1 MNDKNRRIYLK
12 ILTNENP
19 AAMSPPLRGEREI
32 FIYLRVMIVL
42 DHTITAALGVLA
54 LVLGRL
60 INGKMKFLS
69 RICIPDP
76 VTGGLVVSFL
86 SLVLKAFTGVEIS
99 FDTSIQDICMLIFFT
114 SIGFQC
120 DLSAIKKGG
129 KQLVVMIVLVAVLI
143 VLQNFVAV
151 GVASTM
157 GLDPVF
163 GMVAGS
169 IPMCGG
175 HGTAAGFSELLE
187 SNGIDNARSITMA
200 TATFGLVAGS
210 LIGGPIAG
218 MLISRKHLSPG
229 ERESERLESERKTVE
244 KELSES
250 EKMNRFSFAAFEIF
264 IAMGLGSLLGK
275 LLSMTGISFPSY
287 FGALVCAIVLR
298 NVTEAV
304 PKGIKMHSEEI
315 TKIGSVCLALFL
327 GMAMC
332 SLRLWELA
340 GLALPLCIMLISQVV
355 LMILFCRFI
364 AFPLLGRNYNAAVLV
379 GGVCGFGLG
388 ATPNAMANMSA
399 ICSKHG
405 YTGIPFIIVPLV
417 GASVVDIM
425 NITAV
430 SLFISFL

>member
-1 MNDKNRRIYLK
+1 MIIYLQ
-12 ILTNENP
+12 L
-19 AAMSPPLRGEREI
+19 
-32 FIYLRVMIVL
+32 MIVL
-42 DHTITAALGVLA
+42 DHTMTAALGVFA
-54 LVLGRL
+54 LVLGRF
-60 INGKMKFLS
+60 INGKVKFLS

-76 VTGGLVVSFL
+76 VTGGLAVSFL
-86 SLVLKAFTGVEIS
+86 SLALKAFTGVEIS

-129 KQLVVMIVLVAVLI
+129 KQLVVLIVLVAILI
-143 VLQNFVAV
+143 ILQNSVAI
-151 GVASTM
+151 GIASSM

-187 SNGIDNARSITMA
+187 SHGIDNARSITMA
-200 TATFGLVAGS
+200 TATFGLIAGS

-218 MLISRKHLSPG
+218 SLISRKHLSPG
-229 ERESERLESERKTVE
+229 EGESGSLEPEKETIE
-244 KELSES
+244 KELCES
-250 EKMNRFSFAAFEIF
+250 EKMNRFTFATFEIF

-275 LLSMTGISFPSY
+275 LLSVTGISFPSY
-287 FGALVCAIVLR
+287 FGSLVCAIVLR
-298 NVTEAV
+298 NVTDAV
-304 PKGIKMHSEEI
+304 PKCIKMHSAEI
-315 TKIGSVCLALFL
+315 TKIGSVCLSLFL

-340 GLALPLCIMLISQVV
+340 DLALPLCIMLISQVV
-355 LMILFCRFI
+355 LMFFFCKFI
-364 AFPLLGRNYNAAVLV
+364 AFPLLGRNYSAAVLV

-388 ATPNAMANMSA
+388 ATPNAMANMAA

-405 YTGIPFIIVPLV
+405 YTSIPFIIVPLV
-417 GASVVDIM
+417 GASILDIM
-425 NITAV
+425 NITFI
-430 SLFISFL
+430 SLFISFPWLVQI

>member
-1 MNDKNRRIYLK
+1 MGVPVFG
-12 ILTNENP
+12 ILAVN
-19 AAMSPPLRGEREI
+19 
-32 FIYLRVMIVL
+32 FIYLQKMIVL

-60 INGKMKFLS
+60 INGRVEFLS

-76 VTGGLVVSFL
+76 VTGGLVVSFITL
-86 SLVLKAFTGVEIS
+86 ALKTITGVEIS

-129 KQLVVMIVLVAVLI
+129 KQLAVMIVLVAVLI
-143 VLQNFVAV
+143 VLQNSVAV
-151 GVASTM
+151 GIASSM

-175 HGTAAGFSELLE
+175 HGTAAGFSDLLE
-187 SNGIDNARSITMA
+187 SNGVANARSITMA
-200 TATFGLVAGS
+200 TATFGLIAGS
-210 LIGGPIAG
+210 LIGGPIAR
-218 MLISRKHLSPG
+218 MLIFRKRLSP
-229 ERESERLESERKTVE
+229 EEKESGSIEQEKKTAE
-244 KELSES
+244 KELSKS
-250 EKMNRFSFAAFEIF
+250 EKMNRFTFAAFEIF

-275 LLSMTGISFPSY
+275 VLSMTGISFPSY
-287 FGALVCAIVLR
+287 FGSLICAIVLR
-298 NVTEAV
+298 NVTDAV
-304 PKGIKMHSEEI
+304 PKGIKMHSVEI

-332 SLRLWELA
+332 SLRLWELVS
-340 GLALPLCIMLISQVV
+340 LALPLCVMLVSQIV
-355 LMILFCRFI
+355 LMFFFCRFV
-364 AFPLLGRNYNAAVLV
+364 AFPLLGHNYSAAVLV

-399 ICSKHG
+399 ICSKYG
-405 YTGIPFIIVPLV
+405 YTSVPFIIVPLV

-425 NITAV
+425 NITVV

>member
-1 MNDKNRRIYLK
+1 M
-12 ILTNENP
+12 
-19 AAMSPPLRGEREI
+19 
-32 FIYLRVMIVL
+32 MIVF

-86 SLVLKAFTGVEIS
+86 CLALKAFTGAEIS

-129 KQLVVMIVLVAVLI
+129 KQLAVMIVLVAILI
-143 VLQNFVAV
+143 VLQNSVAV
-151 GVASTM
+151 GIAASM

-187 SNGIDNARSITMA
+187 SCGIDNARSITMA
-200 TATFGLVAGS
+200 TATFGLIAGS
-210 LIGGPIAG
+210 LFGGPIAG
-218 MLISRKHLSPG
+218 WLISRKHLSPD
-229 ERESERLESERKTVE
+229 EKESGSIEPEKKTVE

-250 EKMNRFSFAAFEIF
+250 EKMDRFTFAAFEIF

-287 FGALVCAIVLR
+287 FGSLICAIVLR
-298 NVTEAV
+298 NVTDAF
-304 PKGIKMHSEEI
+304 PKGLKMHSAEI

-340 GLALPLCIMLISQVV
+340 GLALPLCIMLVSQVV

-364 AFPLLGRNYNAAVLV
+364 AFPMLGRNYSAAVLV

-405 YTGIPFIIVPLV
+405 YSGLPFIIVPLV
-417 GASVVDIM
+417 GASVVDIL
-425 NITAV
+425 NITII

>member
-1 MNDKNRRIYLK
+1 
-12 ILTNENP
+12 
-19 AAMSPPLRGEREI
+19 
-32 FIYLRVMIVL
+32 MIVL

-54 LVLGRL
+54 LVLGRF
-60 INGKMKFLS
+60 INGRVKFLS

-86 SLVLKAFTGVEIS
+86 SLALKAVTGVEIS

-120 DLSAIKKGG
+120 DLGAIKKGG
-129 KQLVVMIVLVAVLI
+129 KQLAVMIVLVAILI
-143 VLQNFVAV
+143 VLQNSVAV
-151 GVASTM
+151 GIASFM

-200 TATFGLVAGS
+200 TATFGLIAGS

-218 MLISRKHLSPG
+218 MLISRKRLSP
-229 ERESERLESERKTVE
+229 EEKESGVSEQEKKTVE
-244 KELSES
+244 KDLGES
-250 EKMNRFSFAAFEIF
+250 EKMNRFTFAAFEIF

-275 LLSMTGISFPSY
+275 VLSMTGISFPSY
-287 FGALVCAIVLR
+287 FGALICAIVLR
-298 NVTEAV
+298 NVTDAV
-304 PKGIKMHSEEI
+304 PSGIKMHSVEI

-332 SLRLWELA
+332 SLRLWELVS
-340 GLALPLCIMLISQVV
+340 LALPLCVMLVSQIV
-355 LMILFCRFI
+355 LMFFFCRFV
-364 AFPLLGRNYNAAVLV
+364 AFPLLGRNYSAAVLV

-388 ATPNAMANMSA
+388 ATPNAMANMST

-405 YTGIPFIIVPLV
+405 YTSVPFIIVPLV

-425 NITAV
+425 NITVV
-430 SLFISFL
+430 SLFISLL